1 MPVFINISFEFVLGF
16 QLLAIFVCETTNEWL
31 FMTTVERLGDCKGR
45 TVHSD
50 GSGAEY
56 DEETELFEQ
65 ECDGFMKDFV
75 SKIFQVDSDI
85 SQEDK
90 SKFGI
95 LNQHSAGRL
104 LFSRHVDNQRV
115 YCKSVPETIFFRLVQ
130 YFAIVLFECNQAD
143 DFEPAKILMN
153 MCFTFFLEVN
163 KEGEEP
169 ARQFIVPYLREQ
181 PIWKSLRFWNAAF
194 FDAVHSEREIPAISR
209 DVWHSWSPQE
219 QSEYKECDKNSTFA
233 KLGTFLSNM
242 KAFGLSNNTCD
253 EFLHKMSTIADLSD
267 EQIQLLRKS
276 LAQAYEDKRTR

>member
-1 MPVFINISFEFVLGF
+1 M
-16 QLLAIFVCETTNEWL
+16 
-31 FMTTVERLGDCKGR
+31 TVEHLGDSRERASHCDD
-45 TVHSD
+45 SD
-50 GSGAEY
+50 AAY

-65 ECDGFMKDFV
+65 ECDGFMKAFV
-75 SKIFQVDSDI
+75 SKIFLIDSDI
-85 SQEDK
+85 CQEEK

-95 LNQHSAGRL
+95 LNQHSVGRL
-104 LFSRHVDNQRV
+104 SFSRHVDNQRV
-115 YCKSVPETIFFRLVQ
+115 YCKSVPETIFFRLIQ

-194 FDAVHSEREIPAISR
+194 FDAVHSDREIPAIPR
-209 DVWHSWSPQE
+209 DLWHSWSPQE
-219 QSEYKECDKNSTFA
+219 QTEYKECDRNSTFA

-242 KAFGLSNNTCD
+242 KAFGLSNDTCN
-253 EFLHKMSTIADLSD
+253 EFLHKMSTIADLSQ
-267 EQIQLLRKS
+267 EQILLLKKS
-276 LAQAYEDKRTR
+276 LAQAYEDKRTRWPDQQ

>member
-1 MPVFINISFEFVLGF
+1 
-16 QLLAIFVCETTNEWL
+16 
-31 FMTTVERLGDCKGR
+31 MTTVELLGDCKGR

-194 FDAVHSEREIPAISR
+194 FDAVHSEREIPAISSR
-209 DVWHSWSPQE
+209 VNTATTKDKSSWWSE
-219 QSEYKECDKNSTFA
+219 QGLNS
-233 KLGTFLSNM
+233 KGNGRPW
-242 KAFGLSNNTCD
+242 AFIIRVTW
-253 EFLHKMSTIADLSD
+253 
-267 EQIQLLRKS
+267 
-276 LAQAYEDKRTR
+276 